1 MSISTT
7 ASQLAF
13 LLLLVCLGSSTTT
26 NGAHSNLPI
35 HPEQKDIYD
44 IVGRHD
50 LFAQV
55 LSDGHNLQRSLF
67 NYANFHKSQPHRRKR
82 DLDEKPVKIGRTL
95 VSASVLDL
103 SGKNLTALTNLSSLI
118 AASESGDYSAANLLL
133 VNLSRN
139 AITVFNTSNLD
150 NILQLINETNPT
162 LLNNSSKSLQLDLS
176 NNKIDSFNV
185 AASTISV
192 LNLKTNQLTKFNSES
207 LKSLI
212 HLDLSSNLLND
223 SRHIILYNLT
233 QLNYLDVSCNLLSD
247 IDRNLFLN
255 ATNLIKLDL
264 SHNLLLSLHKDS
276 FYRLEHLEVLDLS
289 HNDIS
294 DIENDTFT
302 KLPLLQYLDL
312 SFNNVHVTSV
322 RALQGIPDLMGL
334 SIANNELLSNSLQGF
349 VESWSVN
356 ELDVSNVGLCQV
368 PFALAQS
375 VRILDLQ
382 GNNLNVSIM
391 SISNMCLFYSKM

>member
-1 MSISTT
+1 MLKMSISTT
-7 ASQLAF
+7 VIQLAF
-13 LLLLVCLGSSTTT
+13 VLLLVCLGSTTTT
-26 NGAHSNLPI
+26 NGDPHSNLPI
-35 HPEQKDIYD
+35 HAALKDIYD
-44 IVGRHD
+44 IVGRND
-50 LFAQV
+50 LFTQV

-82 DLDEKPVKIGRTL
+82 DLNEKPVKIGQPL
-95 VSASVLDL
+95 ISGSVLDL
-103 SGKNLTALTNLSSLI
+103 SGKNLTALTNLSNLI
-118 AASESGDYSAANLLL
+118 ASSESGDYSATTTVLL

-150 NILQLINETNPT
+150 NILNLINASN
-162 LLNNSSKSLQLDLS
+162 SKSLQLDLS
-176 NNKIDSFNV
+176 NNQIEIFNL
-185 AASTISV
+185 SV
-192 LNLKTNQLTKFNSES
+192 LNQLTKLNSES

-212 HLDLSSNLLND
+212 HLDLSNNRFND
-223 SRHIILYNLT
+223 SRHIVLHNLT

-322 RALQGIPDLMGL
+322 RALQGIPDLIGL
-334 SIANNELLSNSLQGF
+334 SIANNELLNGNSLQGF
-349 VESWSVN
+349 VVSWSVN
-356 ELDVSNVGLCQV
+356 ELDVSNIGLCQV

-375 VRILDLQ
+375 VRILNLQ
-382 GNNLNVSIM
+382 GNHLNVSNKLI
-391 SISNMCLFYSKM
+391 N